1 MMSQK
6 RALLAASVLTASI
19 ISVLLWLTWRH
30 HTHKKKAKERRIIN
44 KVLFFPD
51 QASSKHLTS
60 ASNSRWSDSPSIS
73 KECVKRN
80 KVNEGSLWE
89 LLKALQDSKR
99 SIDVCMLT
107 IASREV
113 SDVLIAAH
121 QAGVIVRVV
130 TNDEQ
135 MMYSGT
141 QVSRLRRA
149 GIQVRIDESELL
161 MHHKF
166 AIVDGELLMSGS
178 LNWTTQGLCG
188 NQENVIITGELK
200 LVWPFLNQFELLW
213 KKYNPQQDVTLC
225 HNSYV

>member
-1 MMSQK
+1 MN
-6 RALLAASVLTASI
+6 RVLLAASVLTASTI
-19 ISVLLWLTWRH
+19 LVLLWSSWRH
-30 HTHKKKAKERRIIN
+30 HTNKKKARERRIIN

-51 QASSKHLTS
+51 QTTSKHVSSLWNDR
-60 ASNSRWSDSPSIS
+60 ASDSSSIS
-73 KECVKRN
+73 VKGGE
-80 KVNEGSLWE
+80 VDQGSLWE
-89 LLKALQDSKR
+89 LLKTLQLAKH

-113 SDVLIAAH
+113 SDALIAAH
-121 QAGVIVRVV
+121 RAGVIVRVV

-141 QVSRLRRA
+141 QVSRLRQA
-149 GIQVRIDESELL
+149 GIQVRIDESEFR

-166 AIVDGELLMSGS
+166 AVVDGELLMSGS

-188 NQENVIITGELK
+188 NQENVIITSEPN

-213 KKYNPQQDVTLC
+213 DKYNPSKMLLR
-225 HNSYV
+225 NN